1 MYKLN
6 QNSSNI
12 TRLEDGASN
21 ITRLE
26 DGASIP
32 DDVQNI
38 DYAAYLEW
46 LAEGNTPEAADP
58 ISEPVP
64 APTLVEQ
71 ILASPDDLQALKA
84 ALGL

>member
-6 QNSSNI
+6 QDS
-12 TRLEDGASN
+12 SN

-32 DDVQNI
+32 DDVQNT

-58 ISEPVP
+58 ISELVP

-71 ILASPDDLQALKA
+71 ILASPDDLAALKA

>member
-6 QNSSNI
+6 QN
-12 TRLEDGASN
+12 TAA

-32 DDVQNI
+32 DDVQNT
-38 DYAAYLEW
+38 DYAYYLEW
-46 LAEGNTPEAADP
+46 LAEGNTPEAADSIP
-58 ISEPVP
+58 EPVA

-71 ILASPDDLQALKA
+71 ILASPNDLQALKA
-84 ALGL
+84 ALEL

>member
-6 QNSSNI
+6 QDS
-12 TRLEDGASN
+12 SN

-32 DDVQNI
+32 DDVQNT

-58 ISEPVP
+58 ISELVP

-71 ILASPDDLQALKA
+71 ILASPDDLAALRT

>member
-6 QNSSNI
+6 QNP
-12 TRLEDGASN
+12 TA

-32 DDVQNI
+32 DDVQNT
-38 DYAAYLEW
+38 DYAHYLEW

-58 ISEPVP
+58 IPEPVP
-64 APTLVEQ
+64 TPTLVEQ
-71 ILASPDDLQALKA
+71 IMASPNDLAALKA

>member
-6 QNSSNI
+6 QN
-12 TRLEDGASN
+12 TTV

-32 DDVQNI
+32 DDVENT
-38 DYAAYLEW
+38 DFAEYLQW

-58 ISEPVP
+58 IPEQVRAP
-64 APTLVEQ
+64 ALVEQ
-71 ILASPDDLQALKA
+71 IMASPDDLAALKA

>member
-6 QNSSNI
+6 QNSVAI
-12 TRLEDGASN
+12 TRLQ
-21 ITRLE
+21 

-32 DDVQNI
+32 DDVQNT

-58 ISEPVP
+58 IPEPVP

-71 ILASPDDLQALKA
+71 IMASPDDLAALKA

>member
-12 TRLEDGASN
+12 TRLEDGAS
-21 ITRLE
+21 
-26 DGASIP
+26 IP
-32 DDVQNI
+32 DDVQNK
-38 DYAAYLEW
+38 DYAYYLEW

-58 ISEPVP
+58 IPEPVP

-71 ILASPDDLQALKA
+71 IMASPNDLAALKA
-84 ALGL
+84 ALGA

>member
-6 QNSSNI
+6 QDS
-12 TRLEDGASN
+12 SN

-32 DDVQNI
+32 DDVQNT

-58 ISEPVP
+58 ISELVP

-71 ILASPDDLQALKA
+71 ILASPDDLAALKT